1 MIEFN
6 KPTNLNGKELLEE
19 LASGGV
25 AVTGRP
31 EVELEILRL
40 NIKPTDKAKAE
51 EIVAAHNGNLII
63 PDRSAEK
70 AALLERLG
78 ITADEAALLM
88 S

>member
-19 LASGGV
+19 LAAGGV
-25 AVTGRP
+25 IVTGRI

-40 NIKPTDKAKAE
+40 DIKPADKTKATK
-51 EIVAAHNGNLII
+51 IIADHNGNTIDI
-63 PDRSAEK
+63 DRSAEK

-78 ITADEAALLM
+78 LTQEEAALLLA
-88 S
+88 